1 MAEGAVALTHRRV
14 LTIALPIMVS
24 NITVPLLGLV
34 DTGVVGQM
42 GQAAPIG
49 AVGLGAVVLSAVYWI
64 FGFLRMGTTGLTA
77 QAVGAGDRGEVA
89 ALLTRAL
96 MIGFAGGL
104 LLIALQMPMI
114 NAALGLAEG
123 SAEVEGLARQYLGI
137 RIWSAPAAIA
147 LFGVNGW
154 LIARERTGAL
164 LMLQV
169 WMNGLNIVLDL
180 VFVLQF
186 GWGVGGV
193 AWATFIAEWS
203 GLGFGLWL
211 CRGAFR
217 VPDWRDWARV
227 FDKARL
233 VHMAMVNSD
242 IMIRS
247 VLLTGGFAAFMFIG
261 ARFGDVA
268 LAANQILIQ
277 FLEITAFALDGFALA
292 AEALVGQAMG
302 ARSRGRLRQSAI
314 MTSLWG
320 VVICAGLTLG
330 FGLTGGWIID
340 TMTTA
345 PEVREAARSYLFWMV
360 LAPVLGAPSWMLDGI
375 FIGAT
380 RSRDMRNM
388 MILSFAG
395 YVLALVYLV
404 PRFENHGLWA
414 ALMVF
419 LVLRGVTLGARY
431 PALERAVA

>member
-1 MAEGAVALTHRRV
+1 MAALTHRRV
-14 LTIALPIMVS
+14 LRIALPIMLS
-24 NITVPLLGLV
+24 NVTVPLLGLV

-49 AVGLGAVVLSAVYWI
+49 AVGLGAVILSAVYWI

-77 QAVGAGDRGEVA
+77 QAVGAGDRGEVVA
-89 ALLTRAL
+89 MLTRAL
-96 MIGFAGGL
+96 MIGIVGGL
-104 LLIALQMPMI
+104 VLIALQMPI
-114 NAALGLAEG
+114 IGAALALAEG
-123 SAEVEGLARQYLGI
+123 SDQVEGLARQYISI

-147 LFGVNGW
+147 LYGVNGW
-154 LIARERTGAL
+154 LIARERTGA
-164 LMLQV
+164 MLILQL
-169 WMNGLNIVLDL
+169 WMNGLNIALDL
-180 VFVLQF
+180 VFVLQL

-203 GLGFGLWL
+203 GLGIGLWL

-227 FDKARL
+227 FDRARL
-233 VHMAMVNSD
+233 IHMAMVNSD

-247 VLLTGGFAAFMFIG
+247 VLLTGGFAGFMFIG
-261 ARFGDVA
+261 ARFGDVT

-302 ARSRGRLRQSAI
+302 ARSRGRLRQGAI
-314 MTSLWG
+314 MTSIWG
-320 VVICAGLTLG
+320 VLICAGLTLG
-330 FGLTGGWIID
+330 FWLTGGWIID
-340 TMTTA
+340 AMTTA
-345 PEVREAARSYLFWMV
+345 PEVRVAARAYLFWMV
-360 LAPVLGAPSWMLDGI
+360 MAPVLGAPSWMLDGI

-395 YVLALVYLV
+395 YVAALFLLV
-404 PRFENHGLWA
+404 PRFDNHGLWA

-431 PALERAVA
+431 PALERAAA

>member
-1 MAEGAVALTHRRV
+1 MAEGAAALTHRRV
-14 LTIALPIMVS
+14 LLIALPIMLS

-49 AVGLGAVVLSAVYWI
+49 AVGLGAVILSAVYWI

-96 MIGFAGGL
+96 MIGFVGGL
-104 LLIALQMPMI
+104 ALIALQMPMI
-114 NAALGLAEG
+114 NAALGLADG
-123 SAEVEGLARQYLGI
+123 SDEVERLARQYISI

-154 LIARERTGAL
+154 LIARERTGA
-164 LMLQV
+164 MLILQL

-180 VFVLQF
+180 VFVLQL

-217 VPDWRDWARV
+217 VPDWRDWGRV
-227 FDKARL
+227 FDRARL
-233 VHMAMVNSD
+233 IHMAMVNSD

-302 ARSRGRLRQSAI
+302 ARSRQKLRQSAI

-320 VVICAGLTLG
+320 VLICAGLTLG
-330 FGLTGGWIID
+330 FALTGPWIID
-340 TMTTA
+340 IMTTA
-345 PEVREAARSYLFWMV
+345 PEVRATARVYLFWMV

-395 YVLALVYLV
+395 YVAALLLLV
-404 PRFENHGLWA
+404 PTFENHGLWA

-431 PALERAVA
+431 PALERAAA